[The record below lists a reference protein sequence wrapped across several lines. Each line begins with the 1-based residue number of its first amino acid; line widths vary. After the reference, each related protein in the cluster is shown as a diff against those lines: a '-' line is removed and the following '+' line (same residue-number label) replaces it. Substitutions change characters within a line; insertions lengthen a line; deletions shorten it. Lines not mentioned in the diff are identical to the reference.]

1 MKYYSGIGSRT
12 INENIKVNM
21 ITLATALSLQG
32 YTLRSGNATGSD
44 QAFADGVVKDMAQIW
59 LPWMG
64 FNQDFQDKYP
74 DHRYRLVGHHHSVG
88 EDDADAWDSI
98 EKFHPKPEALNSN
111 GRCFMA
117 RNYRQIVGLG
127 EPDSEF
133 VICWTHDGTDVG
145 GTGQAI
151 RIAKDR
157 GIPVY
162 NLFDMTPT
170 DIFKEIIKRNLIN

>member
-12 INENIKVNM
+12 IDENTRIDM

-64 FNQDFQDKYP
+64 FNQDFIDKYP
-74 DHRYRLVGHHHSVG
+74 DHTYRTVKLVGD
-88 EDDADAWDSI
+88 EYAWDSI
-98 EKFHPKPEALNSN
+98 EKFHPKPEALNGN
-111 GRCFMA
+111 GRSYMA

-170 DIFKEIIKRNLIN
+170 DIFKEIKKRNLIN

>member
-74 DHRYRLVGHHHSVG
+74 DHTYRLVG